1 MQRVVDN
8 PFIITGKY
16 VSKEYFCDRGPET
29 AELVSNIINWRN
41 SVLVSPRRMGK
52 SGLIS
57 HTFSQTAI
65 SKAFECLYIDIFA
78 SSSLDDFVLMLG
90 KEITSRLQPRGSK
103 FIERFFSVVTSI
115 RGSISADPVTGAPSF
130 DLSLG
135 DMSSPSKTLEQLFSF
150 LESSTRPCVVA
161 IDEFQQI
168 ADYPD
173 GTKTIA
179 KLRTLVQNC
188 KQTRFI
194 FAGSNRRMMDKLFNN
209 PSEPFFMSCSP
220 VSLDVIGQDKYR
232 AFARDHFSKA
242 GKILEGECFDVVYD
256 RFEGHTWYVQYVLNR
271 LYEMTSEGESVD
283 KEMIGQALEHIL
295 GVFNVTFQNLFCR
308 YSERQRA
315 LLRAVAKEGR
325 VTGILSSKFINA
337 HRLGSSSSVQAALNA
352 LLQDE
357 SIVRNADIYQISNR
371 FFSLWLAK
379 I

>member
-1 MQRVVDN
+1 MQRGVDN